1 MWVGIIGC
9 WCNKTNTNECWWDLF
24 LDISVPYCFKWCFQ
38 TPLSSL
44 SQINPHRKQTTR
56 KCKHSSVR
64 SIPLHSSKGE
74 STVLQSSPSRDQLNQ
89 DFQNKLECYFPWVK
103 SVETDGYV
111 LMEIQWGWDFTSRAK
126 VLRTPNYLVVVV
138 QFWTEAGNGW
148 TKNGIVISRH

>member
-1 MWVGIIGC
+1 MWIGIIGC
-9 WCNKTNTNECWWDLF
+9 WCNKTNTNECWDLF
-24 LDISVPYCFKWCFQ
+24 LGISVPYCFKWCFQ

-56 KCKHSSVR
+56 KWKHSSVR
-64 SIPLHSSKGE
+64 SIPLHSSKAE
-74 STVLQSSPSRDQLNQ
+74 STVLQSSPSRDHLNQ

-111 LMEIQWGWDFTSRAK
+111 LMEIQWGWDFTSSAK

-138 QFWTEAGNGW
+138 EFWTEAGNGW